1 MLIAQ
6 ELGPEIDRLFK
17 PHTSS
22 ELLWKASQT
31 TASELLDPQSGDV
44 KFEIRDK
51 DEGVAFLSAQKKIL
65 AANSE
70 YFKSRKR
77 SLRRWLTLT
86 GFDVLWD
93 RRNEKEE
100 FQNPDIRCQT
110 QKGHDTGTLTQIEQ
124 IDREILNEGESE
136 PLAVNSETRN
146 EPKTSAGSETSIET
160 PLTGKVVERPR
171 DERTIIVVDDVD
183 FTTMHNILYYLY
195 TGRVNLHFREKKLGP
210 SGYPQP
216 ADPFLLYR
224 AANMYML
231 EELENRCCHYLQSTL
246 HPENLVERFFDNPE
260 CAHHGRIHNMYLEY
274 LKKNF
279 ESIKK
284 TEDWQDMW
292 LGMKDCSEEQVEY
305 KSRLLFEIVNQMSF
319 GAN

>member
-1 MLIAQ
+1 
-6 ELGPEIDRLFK
+6 LFK

-51 DEGVAFLSAQKKIL
+51 DEGVDFLSAQKKIL

-77 SLRRWLTLT
+77 GLQNWLTLT
-86 GFDVLWD
+86 GFDVEWD
-93 RRNEKEE
+93 RRNEREE
-100 FQNPDIRCQT
+100 FQNPNIPWQV
-110 QKGHDTGTLTQIEQ
+110 QKSHESGTLAQIER
-124 IDREILNEGESE
+124 IDGEILDEGESE
-136 PLAVNSETRN
+136 PTAVNSKAWN
-146 EPKTSAGSETSIET
+146 EPKASVESETSIEL
-160 PLTGKVVERPR
+160 PVTGKAAERPR

-183 FTTMHNILYYLY
+183 FITMHNILYYLY
-195 TGRVNLHFREKKLGP
+195 TGRVNLHFREKKPAP

-305 KSRLLFEIVNQMSF
+305 KSRLLFEITNQMSF